1 MPDAPPVTT
10 ATELEDKA
18 GWGKDKLRNCA
29 GG

>member
-1 MPDAPPVTT
+1 VTT

-18 GWGKDKLRNCA
+18 GWGKDKLRSCA